1 MRKEGLAA
9 KNEKQEKVTILVGNL
24 RALCV
29 LRGDHNHGT
38 KKPRSRRP
46 ILAAQKTNLALFPC
60 VVRSCMPNRCAPF
73 QETLF
78 GLLPV
83 LQEFLAGDAPKVDGA
98 CFGIAGPVV
107 DGKVKTP
114 NLPWMLDTDELR
126 RALKLESVT
135 LSTISKP
142 APRYFHLGK
151 RRVLHAQRRHH
162 APVREQALIAAGT
175 GLGQAI
181 LYDDGHH
188 FHPLAS
194 EGGHADFA
202 PRNELEIEL
211 LRYLIERFQHVSYER
226 VLSGPGLF
234 NIYRFFKERRGLE
247 EPKWLTERFAAA
259 DDPSAVVSKAA
270 LVGEAEICVKTLEL
284 FVAVYGAEAG
294 NLALRA
300 KSVCGLY
307 IGGGIAPKILAK
319 LKDGAFMRAF
329 AGKGRYSDLL
339 AAIPVQVVL
348 NDQAALRGAA
358 YLPLFSPVTE
368 RR

>member
-1 MRKEGLAA
+1 MAPRNLVLA
-9 KNEKQEKVTILVGNL
+9 
-24 RALCV
+24 
-29 LRGDHNHGT
+29 GDIGGT
-38 KKPRSRRP
+38 
-46 ILAAQKTNLALFPC
+46 KTNLALFS
-60 VVRSCMPNRCAPF
+60 VRGEKLHSESLRTFPSKRYS
-73 QETLF
+73 
-78 GLLPV
+78 GLVPV
-83 LQEFLAGDAPKVDGA
+83 LQEFLAGDVPKVDGA

-126 RALKLESVT
+126 RVLKLESVT
-135 LSTISKP
+135 LLNDLEAGAYGIFALENDEFCTLNEGAMRQSGNK
-142 APRYFHLGK
+142 
-151 RRVLHAQRRHH
+151 
-162 APVREQALIAAGT
+162 ALIAAGT

-188 FHPLAS
+188 FNPLAS

-234 NIYRFFKERRGLE
+234 NIYRFFKECRGLE

-259 DDPSAVVSKAA
+259 DDSSAVVSKAA
-270 LVGEAEICVKTLEL
+270 LAGEAEICVKSLDL

-300 KSVCGLY
+300 KSVRGLY

-319 LKDGAFMRAF
+319 LKDGVFMRAF
-329 AGKGRYSDLL
+329 VDKGRYTDFLT
-339 AAIPVQVVL
+339 AVPVQVVL

-358 YLPLFSPVTE
+358 YYGAFLA
-368 RR
+368 RD

>member
-1 MRKEGLAA
+1 MAPRNLVLA
-9 KNEKQEKVTILVGNL
+9 
-24 RALCV
+24 
-29 LRGDHNHGT
+29 GDIGGT
-38 KKPRSRRP
+38 K
-46 ILAAQKTNLALFPC
+46 THLALFS
-60 VVRSCMPNRCAPF
+60 VRDEKLHA
-73 QETLF
+73 E
-78 GLLPV
+78 GLRTFPSKRYSGLIPL

-135 LSTISKP
+135 LLNDLEAGAHGIFTLDDDEFCTLNQGTMRQSGNK
-142 APRYFHLGK
+142 
-151 RRVLHAQRRHH
+151 
-162 APVREQALIAAGT
+162 ALIAAGT

-181 LYDDGHH
+181 LYYDGRQ

-202 PRNELEIEL
+202 PRNEVEIEL
-211 LRYLIERFQHVSYER
+211 LRHLIERFGRVSYER

-234 NIYRFFKERRGLE
+234 NIYRFFKECRGLE
-247 EPKWLTERFAAA
+247 EPKWLTERFAAG
-259 DDPSAVVSKAA
+259 DDPSAVVSKTA
-270 LVGEAEICVKTLEL
+270 LAGEAEICVKSLEL

-300 KSVCGLY
+300 KSVRGLY

-319 LKDGAFMRAF
+319 LKDGVFMRAF
-329 AGKGRYSDLL
+329 VDKGRYTDFLT
-339 AAIPVQVVL
+339 AVPVQVVL

-358 YLPLFSPVTE
+358 YYAAFLA
-368 RR
+368 RD